1 MLSHYDRRELD
12 KIERWFETTDPSLA
26 ALLKDGK
33 PVRRQLGRRILLL
46 CLDALAVALF
56 VLGLVTGSPAL
67 TLSGVLACALAVW
80 LHALK
85 HLSRPW

>member
-12 KIERWFETTDPSLA
+12 KIEQWFEATDPALAAVLTTGKPARRPMGRRLLLICFDILA
-26 ALLKDGK
+26 AL
-33 PVRRQLGRRILLL
+33 
-46 CLDALAVALF
+46 LF
-56 VLGLVTGSPAL
+56 VLGLITAGPAL

-80 LHALK
+80 LHALR